1 MNGGSVLGFLV
12 LVIST
17 SITGIFL
24 KYILDLEKKDNCEC
38 SKNKKRDF
46 IKYYLM
52 VSLGF
57 SALSLLR
64 LLTGFKF
71 TSVVYKL
78 FVSLFSFASLVNVVM
93 MYLYTR
99 ELKKIECVCSED
111 WKRGFM
117 NHYALFGVILYPA
130 LLFILLIGKIFGVKK

>member
-1 MNGGSVLGFLV
+1 MLGFLV

-46 IKYYLM
+46 IKYFLM
-52 VSLGF
+52 VSLCF
-57 SALSLLR
+57 SALSLVR
-64 LLTGFKF
+64 FFTGFKF
-71 TSVVYKL
+71 TGVVYKL
-78 FVSLFSFASLVNVVM
+78 FVALFSFASLVNIVM

-117 NHYALFGVILYPA
+117 NHYALFGVILYPL
-130 LLFILLIGKIFGVKK
+130 LLFIVLVVKIFGVKK